1 MSYPL
6 KVKLEI
12 QDRIK
17 KGEKIKKINIETGIS
32 IATLYNWKKQ
42 LNLELN
48 NENNS
53 NNDID
58 NENQDEKEASKQI
71 KKLIKLRKLEE
82 AYKLTTKYPN
92 NCVIQSQKI
101 KILIIRKCYA
111 KAKEIGSRF
120 ENDAH
125 IQSQMVTIA
134 IEEGNYAKAK
144 EIGSRFEDNAPIQ
157 SQMITIAIKEG
168 NYAKAKEIGSRFE
181 NYAPIQSQMITIEI
195 GSRFE
200 NNVKIQS
207 QMVTIET
214 EEANNDKSKEL
225 ENRFINAVKTTL
237 YYNKEEGELI
247 EKIKSFQGISEYKR
261 TIILLA
267 TCEKLKKQ
275 EVAKKIFKE
284 AKEKIQLEKEQ
295 IKTLNKIMERIK
307 NKKASIFDFGFYDEI
322 LNWNFDLELLEQYEK
337 ELEEKMQEKS
347 EQQKKMESQEKLQ
360 MESRNHEIRPKREAK
375 IKNKIENQPR
385 KTQRNQQS
393 TIESTIDRSSNNSKN
408 LVKEFKASIA
418 YRQNEILV
426 DTKRKSQ
433 RNYIEETNCI
443 IKALK
448 EDLAK
453 TYVKMQSKDS
463 LIQKAAIE
471 RSDKIVTMIDH
482 IRDSISIMNDN
493 ANLEINAKKK
503 QDSEAYICR
512 ICDKFR
518 DLQSIEENTR

>member
-1 MSYPL
+1 MQSQRARIRIIEEDYEKL
-6 KVKLEI
+6 K
-12 QDRIK
+12 
-17 KGEKIKKINIETGIS
+17 
-32 IATLYNWKKQ
+32 
-42 LNLELN
+42 EL
-48 NENNS
+48 
-53 NNDID
+53 
-58 NENQDEKEASKQI
+58 DEKEDNI
-71 KKLIKLRKLEE
+71 KVQ
-82 AYKLTTKYPN
+82 N
-92 NCVIQSQKI
+92 
-101 KILIIRKCYA
+101 A
-111 KAKEIGSRF
+111 K
-120 ENDAH
+120 
-125 IQSQMVTIA
+125 
-134 IEEGNYAKAK
+134 
-144 EIGSRFEDNAPIQ
+144 
-157 SQMITIAIKEG
+157 
-168 NYAKAKEIGSRFE
+168 
-181 NYAPIQSQMITIEI
+181 
-195 GSRFE
+195 
-200 NNVKIQS
+200 
-207 QMVTIET
+207 
-214 EEANNDKSKEL
+214 
-225 ENRFINAVKTTL
+225 RFINTIKTIL
-237 YYNKEEGELI
+237 YYNKQDEEII
-247 EKIKSFQGISEYKR
+247 EKIKASSEISDYEK

-267 TCEKLKKQ
+267 ICEKLKKQ

-284 AKEKIQLEKEQ
+284 AKEKVQLEKEQ

-307 NKKASIFDFGFYDEI
+307 NKKANIFDFGFYDNI
-322 LNWNFDLELLEQYEK
+322 LHWNFDLELSEQYEK
-337 ELEEKMQEKS
+337 EVEEKMQEKS

-393 TIESTIDRSSNNSKN
+393 TIESTITTSSNNSKN

-433 RNYIEETNCI
+433 RNYIEETNNI